1 MSLFTYLPC
10 LVVALLPCD
19 YCVLLIS
26 LVWASLTDMQ
36 CLQIGDQVHKF
47 SNIVPEAHSSPFEVY
62 RHKHSSS
69 STPKIDLLGRVTH
82 KCQVR
87 RGLDSS
93 SMERIKNRTEEAE
106 RERNS
111 RKYLF
116 PPLYLLI
123 LLELCFWKNRLQQN
137 ELVPSML
144 ATIRQ
149 IHVLI
154 FQSSKINPE
163 RRDQAFV
170 PSHLLPSYD
179 QPPDPLL
186 PSTSLSAV
194 HLVSLPF
201 PPPDY
206 PPHPLNPPRRH
217 SASASSIFLLLGP
230 RPNKIYKKRLGR

>member
-1 MSLFTYLPC
+1 MLYVPFHLFPQSSC
-10 LVVALLPCD
+10 CSIALL

-62 RHKHSSS
+62 RQKHSSS

-111 RKYLF
+111 RKYLY
-116 PPLYLLI
+116 PHLYSHTYCF
-123 LLELCFWKNRLQQN
+123 LELCFWKNRLQRN
-137 ELVPSML
+137 ELLPSML
-144 ATIRQ
+144 ATIHQ

-154 FQSSKINPE
+154 FQSSKLNPE
-163 RRDQAFV
+163 RRDQASV
-170 PSHLLPSYD
+170 PSHPRLSYD
-179 QPPDPLL
+179 QPPDHLL
-186 PSTSLSAV
+186 P
-194 HLVSLPF
+194 
-201 PPPDY
+201 
-206 PPHPLNPPRRH
+206 
-217 SASASSIFLLLGP
+217 
-230 RPNKIYKKRLGR
+230 